1 LVAKV
6 PRTHADQFVWSHV
19 RGFKN
24 QSSGNFE
31 ASKKG
36 AAMLQISLEGL
47 ETHVPVGTNPF
58 VQPRTERMLIVDD
71 EHFIR
76 DVLTQVVAGEG
87 FESDTAQNA
96 QEAIRK
102 LTEIKYEM
110 VLTDI
115 RMPGPDGLQLLQ
127 HVSSHYPEIA
137 VIMIT
142 GLADLDAALQ
152 ALSTGAYDYVTKPFN
167 VLELKNKIHKA
178 LGRRRLVLEKRQ
190 YHLILEQTVQ
200 EQTAEL
206 RNALGSI
213 RNAYSHTLEALI
225 NALDAR
231 ERETQRHSK
240 RVSEYTLLLARQMA
254 IPSDELVH
262 IERGA
267 LLHDIG
273 KIGISDNILLKPAKL
288 TEEEWVEIRKHPEI
302 GYQILKGID
311 FLKEATRMVLQHQEK
326 FDGTGYPQRLSG
338 KEILLGAR
346 IFAVVDAF
354 DAMTSDRPYR
364 KALSYQKAREE
375 IIRCS
380 GTQFDP
386 QLVEC
391 FLSIPEQIWVDT
403 KLSLVA

>member
-1 LVAKV
+1 MLEI
-6 PRTHADQFVWSHV
+6 
-19 RGFKN
+19 
-24 QSSGNFE
+24 SS
-31 ASKKG
+31 K
-36 AAMLQISLEGL
+36 SLETYLPAGA
-47 ETHVPVGTNPF
+47 NPF
-58 VQPRTERMLIVDD
+58 AQERTERVLVVDD

-76 DVLTQVVAGEG
+76 DVLTKVVSAEG
-87 FESDTAQNA
+87 FKSDTAQDA
-96 QEAIRK
+96 QEAMQK
-102 LTEIKYEM
+102 LAQAEYEM

-115 RMPGPDGLQLLQ
+115 TMPGLDGLQLLQ
-127 HVSSHYPEIA
+127 HVATHYPEIA

-142 GLADLDAALQ
+142 GVSDVKSAVH
-152 ALSTGAYDYVTKPFN
+152 ALSSGAYDYVTKPFN
-167 VLELKNKIHKA
+167 VLELKSKLHKA
-178 LGRRRLVLEKRQ
+178 LDRRRLVFENRQ
-190 YHLILEQTVQ
+190 YQLDLERRVE

-206 RNALGSI
+206 RNALVGI

-240 RVSEYTLLLARQMA
+240 RVSEYTLLIAQQMSIPLA
-254 IPSDELVH
+254 ELVDV
-262 IERGA
+262 ERGA

-288 TEEEWVEIRKHPEI
+288 TQDEWVEIRKHPEI

-311 FLKEATRMVLQHQEK
+311 FLEEAARMVLQHQER
-326 FDGTGYPQRLSG
+326 FDGTGYPQRLAG

-346 IFAVVDAF
+346 IFAVVDTF

-364 KALSYQKAREE
+364 KALSYQTAREE

-386 QLVEC
+386 ELVEC
-391 FLSIPEQIWVDT
+391 FLNIPEQIWFKT
-403 KLSLVA
+403 KQSLVA